1 MKQLTAMR
9 EADLFD
15 VLLDLYTT
23 YDTLEWVICLKILAA
38 YEFGPR
44 TIQLFWTYCGRL
56 TMVARAE
63 GYFGL
68 PSKGYHG
75 VTQVDPLYPM
85 LFNVVMESVIHHWVT
100 VVALTKDGRE
110 GLGLSIR

>member
-1 MKQLTAMR
+1 
-9 EADLFD
+9 
-15 VLLDLYTT
+15 
-23 YDTLEWVICLKILAA
+23 
-38 YEFGPR
+38 
-44 TIQLFWTYCGRL
+44 
-56 TMVARAE
+56 MVYRSE

-110 GLGLSIR
+110 GLGLSIRELEAYFYAGDVLVASTQPDRL